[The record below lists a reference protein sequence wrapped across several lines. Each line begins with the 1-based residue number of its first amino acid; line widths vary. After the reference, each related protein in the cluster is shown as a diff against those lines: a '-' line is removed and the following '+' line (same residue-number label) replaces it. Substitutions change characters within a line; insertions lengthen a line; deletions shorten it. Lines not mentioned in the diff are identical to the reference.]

1 MLGEGTQP
9 PSLPPSEQ
17 SGLSLD
23 HTVESPVSFKSRD
36 APIGSDVAGWGPVIE
51 SFKSSP
57 HDSIMR
63 SKGEHHHPR
72 PCCDISRER
81 VLPQKRSL
89 KNTANS
95 LSTVFAYGDNV
106 KTLIYIK
113 HFKTAELTLPN
124 EELGLLWFSQARFVS
139 KTKIL
144 NPC

>member
-1 MLGEGTQP
+1 M
-9 PSLPPSEQ
+9 
-17 SGLSLD
+17 
-23 HTVESPVSFKSRD
+23 
-36 APIGSDVAGWGPVIE
+36 E

-63 SKGEHHHPR
+63 SKGEHRHR
-72 PCCDISRER
+72 RSCCDISRER
-81 VLPQKRSL
+81 ILKQKRSL
-89 KNTANS
+89 KNIANS

-113 HFKTAELTLPN
+113 HFRTAELTLSN